1 MHKQGEYVRTSIRL
15 YNPDA
20 YEKFFDICK
29 QNYTSATQELNRYI
43 MEVAENGAIPGRK
56 HAAGQ

>member
-1 MHKQGEYVRTSIRL
+1 MHKQGDYVRTSIRL

-43 MEVAENGAIPGRK
+43 MKCAETGQIEGSRN
-56 HAAGQ
+56 AGS